1 MALFIITKKYTEKGE
16 IMADCNREHEYRL
29 DKLDERMDKL
39 SDWSNG
45 MNIKIEKVDE
55 SSKSAHSRIDELR
68 DKVNDVEKMSQAV
81 LEISFSV
88 KNIAEELKEVVN
100 SFKDH
105 QKDISNKLDEQ
116 DTKIEELNNKP
127 AKALM
132 SAFLYVLGGITTI
145 FIGYALAKWG
155 IK

>member
-1 MALFIITKKYTEKGE
+1 
-16 IMADCNREHEYRL
+16 MADCNREHEYRL

-39 SDWSNG
+39 SDFSNG

-68 DKVNDVEKMSQAV
+68 EKVNDVEKMSQAV

-155 IK
+155 IKL

>member
-1 MALFIITKKYTEKGE
+1 
-16 IMADCNREHEYRL
+16 MADCNREHEYRL

-39 SDWSNG
+39 SDFSNG

-68 DKVNDVEKMSQAV
+68 EKVNDVEKMSQAV

-105 QKDISNKLDEQ
+105 QKDISNKLEEQ
-116 DTKIEELNNKP
+116 DTRIEELNNKP

>member
-1 MALFIITKKYTEKGE
+1 
-16 IMADCNREHEYRL
+16 MADYNREHEYRL

-39 SDWSNG
+39 SDFSNG

-68 DKVNDVEKMSQAV
+68 EKVNDVEKMSQAV

-132 SAFLYVLGGITTI
+132 SAFLYVLGGVTTI

>member
-1 MALFIITKKYTEKGE
+1 
-16 IMADCNREHEYRL
+16 MADCNREREYRL

-39 SDWSNG
+39 SDFSNG

-68 DKVNDVEKMSQAV
+68 EKVNDVEKMSQAV

-105 QKDISNKLDEQ
+105 QKDISNKLEEQ
-116 DTKIEELNNKP
+116 NTKIEELNNKP

>member
-1 MALFIITKKYTEKGE
+1 
-16 IMADCNREHEYRL
+16 MADCNREHEYRL

-39 SDWSNG
+39 SDFSNG

-68 DKVNDVEKMSQAV
+68 EKVNDVEKMSQAV

>member
-1 MALFIITKKYTEKGE
+1 MAEY
-16 IMADCNREHEYRL
+16 NREHEYRL

-39 SDWSNG
+39 SDFSNG

-68 DKVNDVEKMSQAV
+68 EKVNDVEKMSQAV

-105 QKDISNKLDEQ
+105 QKDISNKLEEQ
-116 DTKIEELNNKP
+116 NTKIEELNNKP

>member
-1 MALFIITKKYTEKGE
+1 
-16 IMADCNREHEYRL
+16 MADYNREHEYRL
-29 DKLDERMDKL
+29 DKVDERMDKL
-39 SDWSNG
+39 SDFSNG

-68 DKVNDVEKMSQAV
+68 EKVNDVEKMSQAV

-105 QKDISNKLDEQ
+105 QKDISNKLEEQ
-116 DTKIEELNNKP
+116 NTKIEELNNKP

>member
-1 MALFIITKKYTEKGE
+1 MAEY
-16 IMADCNREHEYRL
+16 NREHEYRL

-39 SDWSNG
+39 SDCSNG

-68 DKVNDVEKMSQAV
+68 EKVNDVEKMSQAV